1 MTNKIRQN
9 QIIEWVIWVSLV
21 GILWLQT
28 GSFSE
33 PITEFNFGADGWP
46 KVILASLAF
55 GATAQLALNLVTS
68 KPDQNFDKT
77 QNIETDKIAINRI
90 NRWQQFGIFALPFIY
105 LWFMHRTG
113 FFFATP
119 FFILAYLWI
128 LEVRRWTYLISV
140 SLGVYIFI
148 LFVFVRLFYVA
159 MPVGAWPMFYDFSNW
174 IIPIIRIGV

>member
-1 MTNKIRQN
+1 M
-9 QIIEWVIWVSLV
+9 SLT
-21 GILWLQT
+21 ILLWAQT

-33 PITEFNFGADGWP
+33 PIAEFKFGADGWP

-55 GATAQLALNLVTS
+55 GATAQLALNIMTS
-68 KPDQNFDKT
+68 TPDQTHNDKQAT
-77 QNIETDKIAINRI
+77 ITGNGAT
-90 NRWQQFGIFALPFIY
+90 NRWQQFGIFALPFVY

-119 FFILAYLWI
+119 IFILTYLWI
-128 LEVRRWTYLISV
+128 LEVRRWTYLIAV
-140 SLGVYIFI
+140 SLGVYVFI

-159 MPVGAWPMFYDFSNW
+159 IPVGAWPIFYDFSNW